1 MLQSLLSCYDRGQ
14 IPQLQA
20 EGPDSHVFIPVDLSV
35 DPVAMS
41 ADEVTAVQPSDSTS
55 TAAVSTEQ
63 QRELQTTSTAQP
75 VEDLSPTKEYSSVGF
90 NDEGRNLTKRG
101 TTSGGEGESPSK
113 KRNRRN

>member
-1 MLQSLLSCYDRGQ
+1 MLQSLLSCYEQGQ

-20 EGPDSHVFIPVDLSV
+20 EGPDSHVFIPVDLS
-35 DPVAMS
+35 AMS
-41 ADEVTAVQPSDSTS
+41 ANEVTAVQPSDSTS
-55 TAAVSTEQ
+55 TAAVSTERQ
-63 QRELQTTSTAQP
+63 PEYQTTSTAQP
-75 VEDLSPTKEYSSVGF
+75 VEDLSPTKESSSVGF